1 MEVHKYH
8 ALGNDY
14 LVYDPKTN
22 AMELNE
28 ERIRLICDRHF
39 GVGSDG
45 ILCGPVFR
53 NGTPSV
59 RIYNPDGSEAEKS
72 GSGVRIFSKYLKD
85 AGYVSDRQFT
95 LSTIGGDVDVEFLN
109 ESGDVMKVFMGT
121 LTFQSSKIPVA
132 GADRIVVDEPME
144 FGGNIYRATCVSIGN
159 PHCVIPMDEIDKQHA
174 CELGPLVE
182 NSEHFPNR
190 INMQLLKVLDRQNIQ
205 IEIYERGAGYTLA
218 SGTSSCATA
227 GAAHRLG
234 LVDDRVTVHMPGGT
248 IEIEI
253 LPDESVYM
261 TGRVHRVGV
270 TTFSPE
276 YEADL
281 LAL

>member
-144 FGGNIYRATCVSIGN
+144 FGGNNYRATCVSIGN
-159 PHCVIPMDEIDKQHA
+159 PHCVIPMDGSINNTPA
-174 CELGPLVE
+174 TGAMVE
-182 NSEHFPNR
+182 NSELSQPHQHAAPQSAGPPKHQIRNLR
-190 INMQLLKVLDRQNIQ
+190 ARRRLHAGLRQ
-205 IEIYERGAGYTLA
+205 
-218 SGTSSCATA
+218 SSCATA
-227 GAAHRLG
+227 GAAQTQSCRRSRDGAHAGRY
-234 LVDDRVTVHMPGGT
+234 DRNR
-248 IEIEI
+248 
-253 LPDESVYM
+253 DFR
-261 TGRVHRVGV
+261 TGRS
-270 TTFSPE
+270 T
-276 YEADL
+276 
-281 LAL
+281 